1 MAEQIEVQIVLDDG
15 SVQRGFASIKKGAE
29 SAAKDVGDAFQKE
42 TTSLGKLVAGSAIG
56 NIIAQSIIGGFTS
69 AFRGISNL
77 ISASISEAAQS
88 ESNIN
93 RLNNALA
100 TTGQFSQVAS
110 QSLIDYASAL
120 QSTTT
125 FSDDAIL
132 STQSLL
138 IQIGRLGVEEVPRAT
153 QATLDLAAALRID
166 LDSAARLVGKAAEG
180 NVDAFKRYGVEIQKG
195 ATDAQTF
202 ANVLTALEQRFGGS
216 AQREVNTFA
225 GANAQLSNTFS
236 DLLEELGKLITQS
249 PTVIAFIKTIST
261 GIASLA
267 QTIQASLGG
276 RDLFG
281 SLLDGFFAVGNAIL
295 QFVVR
300 PIELIFNVASFV
312 FENVRTAVQVAI
324 VAFSNLGLAVA
335 KVLNVVGVVGDE
347 ALAGYQNFADSSLAV
362 LQDFQSRVGETAS
375 NIGNATLTDN
385 LSNQLVAFK
394 DAISITRAELEALD
408 NESQFRTENAA
419 TNTANTFL
427 TVGSAFSNFA
437 SGFNAEAQKLRETA
451 TQAFQQV
458 GAQALRGI
466 GQGVGQSFAA
476 FGRALAQGEN
486 ALEAFAKAFLA
497 TIGQV
502 AIQLGT
508 EFILRGIAYSLD
520 PFLAGFGPP
529 LIAAGAALAAFG
541 GVLSAVG
548 GGGAGGGGG
557 GGAGASTLTTPD
569 QQLETFEPVEQKP
582 QTQVAIN
589 VQGNILD
596 RRETGL
602 EIARIIQESFDNND
616 AILVRG

>member
-1 MAEQIEVQIVLDDG
+1 MAEQIEVQIVLEDG
-15 SVQRGFASIKKGAE
+15 SIQKGFAKIQSDADK
-29 SAAKDVGDAFQKE
+29 AAKGIGESFSKE

-56 NIIAQSIIGGFTS
+56 NIIAQTIISGFTS
-69 AFRGISNL
+69 AFRGISGL
-77 ISASISEAAQS
+77 ISQSINEAAQS

-100 TTGQFSQVAS
+100 TTGQFSQSAS
-110 QSLIDYASAL
+110 ASLVEFAGAL

-138 IQIGRLGVEEVPRAT
+138 IQIGRLGVDEVPRAT

-180 NVDAFKRYGVEIQKG
+180 NAEAFKRYGVEIQKG

-225 GANAQLSNTFS
+225 GANAQLGNTFS
-236 DLLEELGKLITQS
+236 DLLEEIGKLITQS
-249 PTVIAFIKTIST
+249 PTVIAVIKTISS
-261 GIASLA
+261 GIVEFTKSISAAFS
-267 QTIQASLGG
+267 G

-281 SLLDGFFAVGNAIL
+281 TFIDGLFSVSNAIL
-295 QFVVR
+295 QFVFR
-300 PIELIFNVASFV
+300 PLELLVNLGQFV
-312 FENVRTAVQVAI
+312 FESLRTGVQVGI
-324 VAFSNLGLAVA
+324 VAFSNLGLGVA
-335 KVLNVVGVVGDE
+335 KVLNLVGILGDQS
-347 ALAGYQNFADSSLAV
+347 LASFQSFADSSLAV
-362 LQDFQSRVGETAS
+362 LEQFSANVQTSAQT
-375 NIGNATLTDN
+375 IGQATITDS

-394 DAISITRAELEALD
+394 DTISITRAELQALD
-408 NESQFRTENAA
+408 QESQFRSENAA
-419 TNTANTFL
+419 QNTANTFL
-427 TVGSAFSNFA
+427 TVGSAFSQFA
-437 SGFNAEAQKLRETA
+437 NGFNAEVVKLRDTA
-451 TQAFQQV
+451 TQGFQQV

-466 GQGVGQSFAA
+466 GQGVGSAFAA
-476 FGRALAQGEN
+476 FGKALASGEN
-486 ALEAFAKAFLA
+486 GLEAFAKAFLA

-529 LIAAGAALAAFG
+529 LIGAGAALAAFG

-548 GGGAGGGGG
+548 GGGGGGGG
-557 GGAGASTLTTPD
+557 GGASAAGITTPE
-569 QQLETFEPVEQKP
+569 QQLETFDPVEQKP

-602 EIARIIQESFDNND
+602 EIAKIIQESFDNND

>member
-56 NIIAQSIIGGFTS
+56 NSIAQSIIGGFTS

-77 ISASISEAAQS
+77 ISTSISEAAQS

-100 TTGQFSQVAS
+100 TTGQFSQAAS

-300 PIELIFNVASFV
+300 PIELIFNVATFV

-362 LQDFQSRVGETAS
+362 LQDFQNRVGETAS

-394 DAISITRAELEALD
+394 DTVSITRAELEALD
-408 NESQFRTENAA
+408 NEAQFRTENAA

-437 SGFNAEAQKLRETA
+437 SGFNAEAQKLRDTA

-541 GVLSAVG
+541 GVLSAI
-548 GGGAGGGGG
+548 GG
-557 GGAGASTLTTPD
+557 GGAGAAGGGAAGASTLTAPD